1 MAIAIDGTG
10 TITGLAVG
18 GLPDGTVDTDMI
30 AASAVNRA
38 KLAASQQKEIAKAW
52 LNVNMVGTIA
62 ITKSHNISG
71 VVDNGTG
78 NFTATLTNEMT
89 DANYVVVC
97 NAVSTTNTSVDT
109 WVNAY
114 ERTTTTFRV
123 QTQNSASNNVDRV
136 TNFAVV
142 FGVQA

>member
-10 TITGLAVG
+10 TITGISAG
-18 GLPDGTVDTDMI
+18 GLPDGTVDTDML
-30 AASAVNRA
+30 ASGAVNRV
-38 KLAASQQKEIAKAW
+38 KLAADQQKEISKAW
-52 LNVNMVGTIA
+52 LNVNMSGTIS

-78 NFTATLTNEMT
+78 NYTATLTNEMA

-97 NAVSTTNTSVDT
+97 NAVAATNTSVDT
-109 WVNAY
+109 WANAY

-123 QTQNSASNNVDRV
+123 NTQNSSSSNVDRAS
-136 TNFAVV
+136 NFAVV
-142 FGVQA
+142 FGVLA

>member
-52 LNVNMVGTIA
+52 LNVNMIGTIA
-62 ITKSHNISG
+62 IIKSHNISG

-78 NFTATLTNEMT
+78 NYTATLTNEMT

-97 NAVSTTNTSVDT
+97 NAVALTNTSVDT
-109 WVNAY
+109 WINAY

-123 QTQNSASNNVDRV
+123 QPQNAVSTNVDRA

>member
-52 LNVNMVGTIA
+52 LNVNMVGTMA

-78 NFTATLTNEMT
+78 NYTATLTNEMT

-97 NAVSTTNTSVDT
+97 NAVASTSNSVDT
-109 WVNAY
+109 WTNAY

-123 QTQNSASNNVDRV
+123 QAQNAVSTNVDRA

>member
-10 TITGLAVG
+10 TITGVSAG

-38 KLAASQQKEIAKAW
+38 KLAVSQQKELAKAW
-52 LNVNMVGTIA
+52 LLVNLAGTMS
-62 ITKSHNISG
+62 ITASHNISG

-78 NFTATLTNEMT
+78 NYTATLTNAMT
-89 DANYVVVC
+89 DADYVVLC
-97 NAVSTTNTSVDT
+97 GAVANTSTSVDT
-109 WVNAY
+109 WANAY
-114 ERTTTTFRV
+114 ERTSTTFRV
-123 QTQNSASNNVDRV
+123 QTQNSSSNDVDRAS
-136 TNFAVV
+136 NFAVV

>member
-10 TITGLAVG
+10 TITGVSAG

-38 KLAASQQKEIAKAW
+38 KLAVSQQKEIAKAW
-52 LNVNMVGTIA
+52 LNVSMVGTIA

-78 NFTATLTNEMT
+78 NYTATLTNEMT

-97 NAVSTTNTSVDT
+97 NAVASTNTSVDT
-109 WVNAY
+109 WTNAY

-123 QTQNSASNNVDRV
+123 QTQNSASSNVDRA